1 MLLVTYLKLMR
12 MFRSDAAN
20 GVHNFINLSVI
31 AGERMGQRD
40 VRKGVVSAVPADLKL
55 IWSMK
60 ILIVFVNLSM
70 KTMHT
75 CVRLASQYV
84 WSCLSKSPEGHR

>member
-55 IWSMK
+55 IW
-60 ILIVFVNLSM
+60 
-70 KTMHT
+70 
-75 CVRLASQYV
+75 
-84 WSCLSKSPEGHR
+84 